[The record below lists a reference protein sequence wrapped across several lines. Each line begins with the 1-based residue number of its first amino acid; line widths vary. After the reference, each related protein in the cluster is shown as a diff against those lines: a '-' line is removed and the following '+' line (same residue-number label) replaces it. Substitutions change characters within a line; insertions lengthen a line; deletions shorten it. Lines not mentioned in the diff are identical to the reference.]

1 MKYYEILYNFSNIYV
16 YSRTLCI
23 TLCIEGYT
31 TDCDHSDTRY
41 HVTLHSCKMV
51 FRVSYYKKKTLLK
64 LLKRLVLLL
73 VALAKYIKSIVE
85 TLSEKSLTL
94 TLSASNLF
102 LNLFAEQT
110 YRASTYD

>member
-16 YSRTLCI
+16 YSCTLCI

-41 HVTLHSCKMV
+41 HVTLHSCKMM
-51 FRVSYYKKKTLLK
+51 FPVSYYKKTLLK

-73 VALAKYIKSIVE
+73 VTLAKYIKSNVE